1 MKTRTHFKTR
11 KAGRDHPAPRGR
23 NRPQGKK
30 EQGKGRGGNR
40 QRTEQFI
47 EQPISDSSGTVVCEI
62 CGHPV
67 DPQRMHPHMVR
78 FHGVAIR
85 SRGAW
90 AEKSD
95 SPAGKDG

>member
-1 MKTRTHFKTR
+1 MGTKTQFNAGNGGHGR
-11 KAGRDHPAPRGR
+11 KSPHG
-23 NRPQGKK
+23 
-30 EQGKGRGGNR
+30 GKGPKG
-40 QRTEQFI
+40 RTEGHKVRRGI
-47 EQPISDSSGTVVCEI
+47 PPRTEPSMEQPLTDTSGTVLCKI

-90 AEKSD
+90 AGQSD
-95 SPAGKDG
+95 TTSGKV

>member
-1 MKTRTHFKTR
+1 MHTKTGFNTGNSGRGR
-11 KAGRDHPAPRGR
+11 KA
-23 NRPQGKK
+23 PQGRK
-30 EQGKGRGGNR
+30 GPKGRKSEHKGRSGR
-40 QRTEQFI
+40 GPRTEPLI
-47 EQPISDSSGTVVCEI
+47 EQPIADSSDTVRCKI

-90 AEKSD
+90 EPKANPPKINE
-95 SPAGKDG
+95 G

>member
-1 MKTRTHFKTR
+1 MGTKTHFN
-11 KAGRDHPAPRGR
+11 AGPGGRDRTGPRARKG
-23 NRPQGKK
+23 PKGKK
-30 EQGKGRGGNR
+30 AERKGVDRR
-40 QRTEQFI
+40 LQRTEPLI
-47 EQPISDSSGTVVCEI
+47 EQPLSDTSGMVLCKI

-90 AEKSD
+90 AGQSD
-95 SPAGKDG
+95 STTGKSG